1 MTRTAERPATH
12 RLAGD
17 RPDRRVAAHRAG
29 QPRWLPLPY
38 LLPAFA
44 VYAAFLLFPIGRAV
58 QLSLYEWD
66 GLSASRFVGFANYA
80 EVLTDAS
87 LRATFG
93 HALVLMVFYAAIPVA
108 VGLVLA
114 AILTRARVRGLG
126 FFRTVVFLPQVI
138 AMVVVAVAWRGIY
151 GPDGSL
157 NEALSLVGLGGLT
170 RGWLGDYTFA
180 LPAVGVI
187 GTWVE
192 TGLVT
197 VLLMAGMSRISRELY
212 EAARLD
218 GAGPVREFFA
228 VTLPAVRGEIAVA
241 LTLTIIAALK
251 TFDLVYVTTRG
262 GPGNSTSVPSY
273 EVYHQAFELGEVGS
287 AATVAVVLTILIF
300 VINLVVNRTADQ
312 EQA

>member
-1 MTRTAERPATH
+1 LTATIERDTARRAKAPKRTPA
-12 RLAGD
+12 R
-17 RPDRRVAAHRAG
+17 RAG

-44 VYAAFLLFPIGRAV
+44 VYAAFLLYPLGRAV
-58 QLSLYEWD
+58 QVSLYDWD
-66 GLSASRFVGFANYA
+66 GLTRATFVGVANY
-80 EVLTDAS
+80 VDVFTDTD
-87 LRATFG
+87 LRAAFG
-93 HALVLMVFYAAIPVA
+93 HALELMVFYAAIPVA
-108 VGLVLA
+108 LGLVLA
-114 AILTRARVRGLG
+114 AILNRAKVRGLG

-157 NEALSLVGLGGLT
+157 NEALSLLGLGGLA
-170 RGWLGDYTFA
+170 RGWLGDYVFA
-180 LPAVGVI
+180 LPAVGII
-187 GTWVE
+187 GIWVE
-192 TGLVT
+192 IGLVT
-197 VLLMAGMSRISRELY
+197 ILLMAGMSRISPALY

-262 GPGNSTSVPSY
+262 GPGHSTSVPSY
-273 EVYHQAFELGEVGS
+273 EVYHRAFEIGQVGS
-287 AATVAVVLTILIF
+287 AAAVAVTLTILIF
-300 VINLVVNRTADQ
+300 VINLVVNRIAGQ
-312 EQA
+312 EKV